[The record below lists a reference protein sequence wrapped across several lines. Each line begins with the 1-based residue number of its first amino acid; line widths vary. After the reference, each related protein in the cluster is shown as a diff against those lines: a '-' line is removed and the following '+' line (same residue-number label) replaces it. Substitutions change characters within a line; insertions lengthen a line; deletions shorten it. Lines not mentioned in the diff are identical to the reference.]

1 MLASLRQVHGPYPL
15 SQISP
20 GGMVCDTENYITY
33 IDTKCLYIQ
42 IISSHAAI
50 TKHQRPAG
58 LNNRS
63 LFSYSF
69 GAWEPEI
76 SLASMVGFRG
86 SGCLLAVSSRGR
98 ETGERRGERG
108 EGSRGM
114 ETGTEH
120 SSMWALW
127 FLPDSPRREGPI
139 LLVSLNLLLSQRPH
153 ISKHHHTGHYR
164 FNIMNFREKQFSI
177 WHRCLR
183 KCYL

>member
-1 MLASLRQVHGPYPL
+1 MRNQQGTVPAVPAGGSRFSFVRQITCLIERAVMLASLRQVHGPYPL

-63 LFSYSF
+63 LFSDSF

-76 SLASMVGFRG
+76 SLASMVGFQG

-98 ETGERRGERG
+98 RGRG
-108 EGSRGM
+108 
-114 ETGTEH
+114 
-120 SSMWALW
+120 AL
-127 FLPDSPRREGPI
+127 G
-139 LLVSLNLLLSQRPH
+139 LL
-153 ISKHHHTGHYR
+153 
-164 FNIMNFREKQFSI
+164 
-177 WHRCLR
+177 
-183 KCYL
+183 